1 LSARCSVVVNHD
13 GGGPRPDGPGRL
25 FVVEHSGPHHCCRE
39 LRGHPDSDAVRN
51 EDIDR
56 GTDLVEVEAELQRQG
71 RDDVALESAVSRLS
85 LEPHVTWVSWNVI
98 EETGV
103 PLVSDQ

>member
-1 LSARCSVVVNHD
+1 
-13 GGGPRPDGPGRL
+13 
-25 FVVEHSGPHHCCRE
+25 
-39 LRGHPDSDAVRN
+39 VRN

-85 LEPHVTWVSWNVI
+85 LEPHVTSVSWNVI